1 MLRLIDQRGP
11 MGDMVSLAHD
21 VTAALRYKTVLKTAR
36 QTAEGNMRAKA
47 SFLANI
53 SHEIRAPLYGV
64 VGMADLLSFTALSQ
78 EQKLFTD
85 TIKTSSETLLV
96 ILKDVLDYSKMEAD
110 RLTLRR
116 QKFNL
121 EAAIDDVLSVLSH
134 KAQAKGLLL
143 FWDYGGA
150 CGTDFIGDPGRI
162 RQIMIKLIGNALKFT
177 CHGDIAVGVKKLFG
191 AQNRP
196 SKVQICVIDTGV
208 GIPPDKEK
216 YVFQEFTQL
225 QPKTRKP
232 AENLSVEGTG
242 LGLAICQK
250 LVSLMGGDI
259 WAEASA
265 CGGGLKLALRSNVN
279 PASQRR
285 MNGTRSSR
293 NDRMFLSCQNVQ

>member
-53 SHEIRAPLYGV
+53 SHEIRAPLHGV
-64 VGMADLLSFTALSQ
+64 VGMADWLSFTALSE

-121 EAAIDDVLSVLSH
+121 EVAIDDVLSVLSH

-143 FWDYGGA
+143 FLDYDGA
-150 CGTDFIGDPGRI
+150 CETDFIGDPGRI
-162 RQIMIKLIGNALKFT
+162 RQIMINLIGNALKFT
-177 CHGDIAVGVKKLFG
+177 WHGHIAVAVKKLFG

-265 CGGGLKLALRSNVN
+265 CGGAEVGFTIERQPCK
-279 PASQRR
+279 PAQ
-285 MNGTRSSR
+285 
-293 NDRMFLSCQNVQ
+293 DEWHAVKPQ

>member
-1 MLRLIDQRGP
+1 MA
-11 MGDMVSLAHD
+11 DMVSLAHD
-21 VTAALRYKTVLKTAR
+21 VTAALRCKTVLKTVR
-36 QTAEGNMRAKA
+36 QTGEANMRAKA

-53 SHEIRAPLYGV
+53 SHEIRAPLHGV
-64 VGMADLLSFTALSQ
+64 VGLADLLSSTALSE

-177 CHGDIAVGVKKLFG
+177 CHGHIAVGVKKLFG

-208 GIPPDKEK
+208 GIRPDQRK

-225 QPKTRKP
+225 QPKTQKR
-232 AENLSVEGTG
+232 AEI
-242 LGLAICQK
+242 LAARAQGW
-250 LVSLMGGDI
+250 V
-259 WAEASA
+259 WRFAQ
-265 CGGGLKLALRSNVN
+265 NW
-279 PASQRR
+279 
-285 MNGTRSSR
+285 SR
-293 NDRMFLSCQNVQ
+293 